1 MHIRDIPRPSQT
13 VQVGTGYA
21 VLTGSMRALTP
32 LAPVHFRSYAK
43 SEDPNLGWSARE
55 PARHLVRCCTHRAAL
70 VVR

>member
-43 SEDPNLGWSARE
+43 SEGGARSSVGPMSASLPLRITSVE
-55 PARHLVRCCTHRAAL
+55 GIPLP
-70 VVR
+70 

>member
-43 SEDPNLGWSARE
+43 SDYCDRMDVGERGLDGEIVNG
-55 PARHLVRCCTHRAAL
+55 
-70 VVR
+70 

>member
-32 LAPVHFRSYAK
+32 LAPVHFLSYAK
-43 SEDPNLGWSARE
+43 
-55 PARHLVRCCTHRAAL
+55 T
-70 VVR
+70 